1 LVVGGEDVSIPIEVH
16 SIYIRAPP
24 YKILGMEQIVRQEQQ
39 KRDPEAV
46 LGA

>member
-1 LVVGGEDVSIPIEVH
+1 MYQFLLKFIQSTYEP
-16 SIYIRAPP
+16 PP